1 MEDPVSSLKQKV
13 EKLISRYEY
22 LKAENASLK
31 ETVSRYEHKIEIR
44 DNKIAELEKKL
55 NNLQL
60 KEAFLG
66 TSPDKAKAGKKVASL
81 IKEIDSCISM
91 LSE

>member
-1 MEDPVSSLKQKV
+1 MEDAVSGLKKKI
-13 EKLISRYEY
+13 ETLISRYEA
-22 LKAENASLK
+22 LKGENASLR
-31 ETVSRYEHKIEIR
+31 ETLSKCEHKLEIR
-44 DNKIAELEKKL
+44 DNRITELEKQL

-66 TSPDKAKAGKKVASL
+66 FSSDKGKAGKKVASL

>member
-1 MEDPVSSLKQKV
+1 MEDIVSSLKKKI
-13 EKLISRYEY
+13 EILISRYES
-22 LKAENASLK
+22 LKEENASLK
-31 ETVSRYEHKIEIR
+31 ETLSGYERKLETRNNRI
-44 DNKIAELEKKL
+44 NELEKQL

-66 TSPDKAKAGKKVASL
+66 VAPDREGAGKKVASL

>member
-1 MEDPVSSLKQKV
+1 MDDAVASLKKKI
-13 EKLISRYEY
+13 ETLISRYES
-22 LKAENASLK
+22 LKGENAQLR
-31 ETVSRYEHKIEIR
+31 EAVSKYEHKIEIR
-44 DNKIAELEKKL
+44 DNRITELEKQL

-81 IKEIDSCISM
+81 IKEIDACISM
-91 LSE
+91 LSD

>member
-1 MEDPVSSLKQKV
+1 MEDIVSPLKSKI
-13 EKLISRYEY
+13 ETLISRYE
-22 LKAENASLK
+22 SLK
-31 ETVSRYEHKIEIR
+31 EENAFLKEELSKCAHKLENRNNRI
-44 DNKIAELEKKL
+44 NELEKQL

-91 LSE
+91 LSQ